1 MNGYEFP
8 TYKKTPPGWAAFL
21 SLSEGFN
28 FLFKPPLFLYN
39 PVDRS

>member
-1 MNGYEFP
+1 MGMTFQLA
-8 TYKKTPPGWAAFL
+8 KKTPPGWAAFL

-39 PVDRS
+39 PVARS